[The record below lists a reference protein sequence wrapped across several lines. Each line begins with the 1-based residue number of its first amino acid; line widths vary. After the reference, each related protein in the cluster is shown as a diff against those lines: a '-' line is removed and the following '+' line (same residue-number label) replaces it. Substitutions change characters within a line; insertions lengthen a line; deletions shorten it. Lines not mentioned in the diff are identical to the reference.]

1 MTTWISF
8 QGTSIVIRILLP
20 LILAVVAFFGP
31 WLGTY
36 GFDLGEPTIGCL
48 LDFQL
53 SVSGACAPSGDLKQM
68 LVTYTMILGGVGA
81 VLSILGLLPLIGR
94 LTSLVVMAAG
104 LSGLAASVMFVLAMV
119 NGGQGFDVVGLGW
132 GAIATGVLGLMTA
145 VVGLGGVR
153 GESQDY

>member
-1 MTTWISF
+1 M
-8 QGTSIVIRILLP
+8 IRILLP

-31 WLGTY
+31 WMGTY
-36 GFDLGEPTIGCL
+36 GFDLGEPTVGCF
-48 LDFQL
+48 LDFNP
-53 SVSGACAPSGDLKQM
+53 SITGDCAPSGDLKQM
-68 LVTYTMILGGVGA
+68 LVTYTMLLGGAGA

-104 LSGLAASVMFVLAMV
+104 LAGVAAFAMFALAMV
-119 NGGQGFDVVGLGW
+119 NGDNGFDFIALGW

-153 GESQDY
+153 GESDDY